1 MANINQIKQLRE
13 ETCISLAEC
22 KKALEETGGDIEK
35 AKDILKKWGK
45 NLAGKRSSKETGQGV
60 IESYIHSNK
69 KVGVLLDLRCET
81 DFVSKGE
88 DFHNLA
94 HELCLQIAAA
104 KPLFIKDEDIPED
117 VLIREKNIY
126 QDQAKELKKPQ
137 EIIKG
142 IVEGKMK
149 KYIESICL
157 LDQLWIKDEGKTI
170 RDLVEE
176 YIAKIGENIVVKN
189 FTRYEL

>member
-35 AKDILKKWGK
+35 AKDVLKKWGK
-45 NLAGKRSSKETGQGV
+45 NLAGKRSSRETGQGV

-157 LDQLWIKDEGKTI
+157 LDQSWIKDEGKTV

>member
-45 NLAGKRSSKETGQGV
+45 NLAGKKSSRETGQGV
-60 IESYIHSNK
+60 IESYVHSNK

-157 LDQLWIKDEGKTI
+157 LDQSWIKDEGKTV

>member
-45 NLAGKRSSKETGQGV
+45 NLAGKRSSRETGQGV

>member
-45 NLAGKRSSKETGQGV
+45 NLAGKRSSRETGQGV

-157 LDQLWIKDEGKTI
+157 LDQSWIKDEGKTV

>member
-157 LDQLWIKDEGKTI
+157 LDQSWIKDEGKTI

>member
-157 LDQLWIKDEGKTI
+157 LDQSWIKDEGKTV

>member
-45 NLAGKRSSKETGQGV
+45 NLAGKKSSRETGQGV
-60 IESYIHSNK
+60 IESYVHSNK

-94 HELCLQIAAA
+94 HELCLQIAAT

-126 QDQAKELKKPQ
+126 QDQAKELKKPL

-149 KYIESICL
+149 KYRESICL
-157 LDQLWIKDEGKTI
+157 LDQPWIKDEGKTV

-176 YIAKIGENIVVKN
+176 YIAKIGENIVIKS